1 MNKTTTC
8 KLLGAALVAGGLLA
22 TSAQAAILADAR
34 GEPASSHRS
43 EANAPTL
50 TTPDTLNGINK
61 MWGDGRVEWKDTS
74 AFDLATMGSNAGLG
88 TPENHYVNNNVVAVP
103 Y

>member
-1 MNKTTTC
+1 MTDELWKQ
-8 KLLGAALVAGGLLA
+8 KGFGYWQYGH
-22 TSAQAAILADAR
+22 

-61 MWGDGRVEWKDTS
+61 MWGDGRVEWKG
-74 AFDLATMGSNAGLG
+74 AVEFDLATMGSSPGVG
-88 TPENHYVNNNVVAVP
+88 TADNHYVNNNVVAVP